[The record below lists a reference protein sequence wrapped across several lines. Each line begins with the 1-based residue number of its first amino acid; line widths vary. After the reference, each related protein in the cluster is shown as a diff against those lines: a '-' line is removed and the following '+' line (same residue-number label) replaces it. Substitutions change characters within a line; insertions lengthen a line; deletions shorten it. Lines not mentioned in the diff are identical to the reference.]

1 MRGLTP
7 RVLQAEEVDEVAE
20 PANVHMR
27 AHRQLTRTFWRIHRA
42 VRTHLEPWGITS
54 RQYTL
59 LSHVNEEGVALTDLA
74 SHMNADL
81 STANGIV
88 NRLEKAEYVERERC
102 SCDRRVVRVK
112 LTGKGR
118 KLRDSVAPE
127 LEAQIGSWYAALSKE
142 ELKLLCEL
150 LARLSHTV
158 S

>member
-1 MRGLTP
+1 M
-7 RVLQAEEVDEVAE
+7 AE

-74 SHMNADL
+74 SHMCADL

-102 SCDRRVVRVK
+102 SCDRRVVKVK
-112 LTGKGR
+112 LTEKGR
-118 KLRDSVAPE
+118 ELRDSVAPE
-127 LEAQIGSWYAALSKE
+127 LEAQISRWYGVLSEE
-142 ELKLLCEL
+142 ELHQLCEL
-150 LARLSHTV
+150 LSRLSHTA